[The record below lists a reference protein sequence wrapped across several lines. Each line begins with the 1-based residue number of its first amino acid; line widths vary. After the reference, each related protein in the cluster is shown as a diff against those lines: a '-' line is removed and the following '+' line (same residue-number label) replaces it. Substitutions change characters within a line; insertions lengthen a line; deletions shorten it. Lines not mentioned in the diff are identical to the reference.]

1 MVNDRTFDRRAP
13 QDFMRWLCYR
23 HGFGTYLHFI
33 PGLLDEASFRESQRV
48 KRRLVERARRQQ
60 SAVYVDTVVSP
71 SMISALAQSV
81 QIPGVSGLN
90 NNTILFEFSR
100 HDPPEVVDGIVEQ
113 VRFVASTRM
122 TQVVLRHGDTFFG
135 ERKAVHLWLTWN
147 DEDNA
152 NLMILLSYVL
162 LGHPDWADAEIRV
175 FAALPSEHVAEQRAR
190 LEALI
195 EEGRLPVSLKNVRF
209 HSVGSVDAY
218 RSLVRRH
225 SASADLVVFG
235 FTLESLAERG
245 AGVFLSHPEQ
255 QEALFVYAPQQLT
268 ID

>member
-1 MVNDRTFDRRAP
+1 MVDDRTFDRRAP
-13 QDFMRWLCYR
+13 QEFMRWLCYR
-23 HGFGTYLHFI
+23 HGFGTYLHYI
-33 PGLLDEASFRESQRV
+33 PGFLDEQSFRESQRV
-48 KRRLVERARRQQ
+48 KRRLVEQARRQR
-60 SAVYVDTVVSP
+60 SSVYVDTVVSP
-71 SMISALAQSV
+71 SVISALAQSV

-100 HDPPEVVDGIVEQ
+100 HDPPEVVGSIVEQ

-135 ERKAVHLWLTWN
+135 ERKVVHLWLTWN
-147 DEDNA
+147 DSDNA
-152 NLMILLSYVL
+152 NLMILLAYVL
-162 LGHPDWADAEIRV
+162 LGHPAWADAEIRV
-175 FAALPSEHVAEQRAR
+175 FAAFPSEHVAEQRAQ

-195 EEGRLPVSLKNVRF
+195 ADGRLPISPKNVRF
-209 HSVGSVDAY
+209 HSVGSVEAY

-225 SASADLVVFG
+225 SAQADLVVFG

-245 AGVFLSHPEQ
+245 AQVFESHPDLREV
-255 QEALFVYAPQQLT
+255 LFVYAPQQLT